1 MDDCKYINEKP
12 VLRTARTLSLDVAG
26 YINQYLM
33 GGFYTPFIQQES
45 RLKKLVKYTI
55 KDGKE
60 NVSRPTGQFW
70 FCRQNPLKRLNE
82 ARAD

>member
-1 MDDCKYINEKP
+1 MGDCKYINEKP

-33 GGFYTPFIQQES
+33 GGFYTPFIHQES

-60 NVSRPTGQFW
+60 NVRLGLLGNFG
-70 FCRQNPLKRLNE
+70 FAVKIHLK
-82 ARAD
+82 D